1 MNELGLSAFDEAQE
15 AQYEEIIQCL
25 IEGGYGS
32 CDQLLPTPVADGLR
46 ERLLSHFAA
55 GEMYPAGV
63 GRKFDYQANAA
74 IRGDVIRWIE
84 PNTAHDAEVAFLEK
98 VRGLM
103 QYLNRTCFTSL
114 NDFEFHYAY
123 YDVHSFYRRH
133 LDQFKTHSG
142 RKFSMV
148 YYLNAPDW
156 SEADGGTLR
165 LFFPERTVDI
175 LPAHNRIVF
184 FRSDEI
190 EHEVMPA
197 LLRPR
202 LSIAGWLK
210 SV

>member
-15 AQYEEIIQCL
+15 AQYEAIIQCL
-25 IEGGYGS
+25 IDGGYGS
-32 CDQLLPTPVADGLR
+32 CDQFLPAAVADGLR
-46 ERLLSHFAA
+46 TRLLAHFEA

-63 GRKFDYQANAA
+63 GRKFDYQSNAE

-84 PNTAHDAEVAFLEK
+84 TSTTHDAEQAFLAQ

-103 QYLNRTCFTSL
+103 QYLNRTCFTAL

-123 YDVHSFYRRH
+123 YDVNSFYRRH

-156 SEADGGTLR
+156 NEADGGTLR
-165 LFFPERTVDI
+165 LFFPEQTITVA
-175 LPAHNRIVF
+175 PMHNRMVF